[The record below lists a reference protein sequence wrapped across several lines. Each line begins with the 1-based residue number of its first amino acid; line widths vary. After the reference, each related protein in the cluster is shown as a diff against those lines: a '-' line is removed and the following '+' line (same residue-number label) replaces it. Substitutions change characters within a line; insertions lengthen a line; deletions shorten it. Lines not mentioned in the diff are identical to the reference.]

1 MGEGPSRLAIE
12 EQGAHHHLER
22 NHQGLSNRLI
32 GRPSESP

>member
-22 NHQGLSNRLI
+22 TTRGLAT
-32 GRPSESP
+32 G